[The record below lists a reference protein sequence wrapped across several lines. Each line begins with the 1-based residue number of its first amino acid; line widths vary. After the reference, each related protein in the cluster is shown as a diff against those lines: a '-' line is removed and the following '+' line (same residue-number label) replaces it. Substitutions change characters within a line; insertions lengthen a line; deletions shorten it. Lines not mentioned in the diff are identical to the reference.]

1 MVRLNRTMSKIGTDG
16 LLEKKDKMRQ
26 EIIHPSVEPEE
37 VEKIIN
43 DVRDDQK
50 SSSPGPLLIN

>member
-1 MVRLNRTMSKIGTDG
+1 MSKIGTDG